1 MGSLS
6 KIIKVKPGF
15 SPFFPQPMLGY
26 PFLLTSQV
34 GNFSVPTNWKPKRR
48 PPDRSWPRG
57 AGSGARLRRGRG
69 ALGPWGSM
77 RRRRGAG
84 RVFASER
91 DLKRSGDSNGSDVSR
106 SSFLAPGFH
115 EPQRQQ
121 PRKGHPWLHVLWGPP
136 KCLVESPHVH
146 IVPTREPLSHGK
158 AMAHPEV
165 TNCWDPLWYHGYL
178 PTPAS

>member
-1 MGSLS
+1 MPEYREARQWGVSPKLS
-6 KIIKVKPGF
+6 KLNQVLVL
-15 SPFFPQPMLGY
+15 FFPQPMLGY

-121 PRKGHPWLHVLWGPP
+121 PRRKGPEERHPWLGHDVWGPP
-136 KCLVESPHVH
+136 KCLVEFIHVH

-158 AMAHPEV
+158 AMAHIPK
-165 TNCWDPLWYHGYL
+165 
-178 PTPAS
+178 